1 MEEVTTFPWYNQYPE
16 GVPQQLEYDDQETLI
31 DLFEQSFSK
40 YANRPAFENMGR
52 SFTYRE
58 IDELSTHF
66 AAYLQQELGLQPGDS
81 MAIQMPNTL
90 QYPIAMVGALK
101 AGLTVVNTNPLYT
114 AREMLHQFTDSS
126 VKAVVIL
133 ANFAHNLEKILDQT
147 QIETVI
153 VTELGDQMK
162 GMKRPLVNFVVK
174 NVKKMVPAYRLPG
187 ALKFNDV
194 LAKGANLSYTRPQ
207 INSEDIAFYQYTG
220 GTTGVSKG
228 AQLSHRNIIAHT
240 RQVIHWFNPMFLK
253 QKEQVVI
260 ITAIP
265 LYHIFAL
272 TVNGIFMIAI
282 GSKNVLITN
291 PRDMKG
297 FIKELKKHRFT
308 LFTGVNTLFNG
319 LLNQPEFSTVDFSN
333 LRISVGGGMA
343 VQDKVARKWEEV
355 TKSPLIE
362 GYGLSETSPVLCCN
376 PVDGS
381 HQIGTIGLPMPG
393 TEVGIFDE
401 EGNQLPAGEIGEIC
415 ARGPQVFKG
424 YLNHNNE
431 GVFHPGGWF
440 RTGDMGKMA
449 EDGYFSIVDR
459 KKDMVNVSGFNVYPN
474 EVENVI
480 VMHEKVLEVGI
491 IGVPDE
497 KTTEAVKACVVRY
510 DESLT
515 IEELRVY
522 CKENLTA
529 YKVPKHVVFLDE
541 LPKSN
546 VGKILRR
553 ELREVHA

>member
-1 MEEVTTFPWYNQYPE
+1 MEEVTTFPWYSQYPE

-31 DLFEQSFSK
+31 DLFEHSFSK
-40 YANRPAFENMGR
+40 YADRPAFENMGR

-58 IDELSTHF
+58 IDKLSTNF

-81 MAIQMPNTL
+81 IAIQMPNTL

-114 AREMLHQFTDSS
+114 AREMLHQFTDAS
-126 VKAVVIL
+126 VKVVVIL

-147 QIETVI
+147 RIESVI
-153 VTELGDQMK
+153 VTELGDQMQ
-162 GMKRPLVNFVVK
+162 GLKRPLVNFVVK
-174 NVKKMVPAYRLPG
+174 NVKKMVPAYNLPG
-187 ALKFNDV
+187 ALKFNEV
-194 LAKGANLSYTRPQ
+194 LAKGANLSYTRPP

-272 TVNGIFMIAI
+272 TVNGIFMMAI

-319 LLNQPEFSTVDFSN
+319 LLNQPEFASVDFSN
-333 LRISVGGGMA
+333 LKISVGGGMA

-424 YLNHNNE
+424 YLNHDNE

-449 EDGYFSIVDR
+449 ENGYFTIVDR

-491 IGVPDE
+491 IGIPDE

-515 IEELRVY
+515 IEELRGY

-529 YKVPKHVVFLDE
+529 YKVPKHVIFLDE

-553 ELREVHA
+553 ELREAHT